1 MENMSNNLKKIS
13 KLLLVI
19 ALHDVLNLV
28 MYGISLTSFDTS
40 AMDEM
45 SQMMMPTLKLM
56 GMIPFVVSILVYVF
70 LCFKGHQEANDPS
83 SAKFHIIL
91 ALIWMIGC
99 VISTLSSV
107 ADLVGGVSLM
117 KIINLLFT
125 AAAVVLLFLYRK
137 YAKEIRIE
145 E

>member
-19 ALHDVLNLV
+19 ALYNVLNLV
-28 MYGISLTSFDTS
+28 MYGVSLTSIDTS

-45 SQMMMPTLKLM
+45 SQMMMPALKWM
-56 GMIPFVVSILVYVF
+56 GTIPFIVSILVYVF
-70 LCFKGHQEANDPS
+70 LSFRGHQEANDPS

-91 ALIWMIGC
+91 ALLWMIGC
-99 VISTLSSV
+99 VISVLGT
-107 ADLVGGVSLM
+107 AGDLAVGIDLM
-117 KIINLLFT
+117 KIINLLFE
-125 AAAVVLLFLYRK
+125 AAATVLLFLYRK
-137 YAKEIRIE
+137 YAKEIRVE